1 MKKKETKLLLEML
14 DKERNI
20 DFNPNVFSDPAEAQ
34 LIFNDLK
41 FLKESSSSDQYNF
54 GPFFK
59 MKVMS
64 KVYDF
69 VKSGSKQ
76 KLDEVLSRFFNKVMV
91 AGTLA
96 ILIVLLMLYA
106 QHGQVGLDI
115 ITGIEQDNDINFIS
129 SLFNEY

>member
-1 MKKKETKLLLEML
+1 MKKKEIKLLLEML
-14 DKERNI
+14 DKERKV
-20 DFNPNVFSDPAEAQ
+20 DFDPNFFSYPAEAQ
-34 LIFNDLK
+34 LWFRNLK
-41 FLKESSSSDQYNF
+41 ILKENTTSYQENF
-54 GPFFK
+54 EPFFK
-59 MKVMS
+59 LKVMS
-64 KVYDF
+64 KVYDI
-69 VKSGSKQ
+69 VKTGSKQ

-96 ILIVLLMLYA
+96 ILIIIIILYA

>member
-41 FLKESSSSDQYNF
+41 ILKESSAYDQDNF

-64 KVYDF
+64 RVYNL
-69 VKSGSKQ
+69 VKTGSKQ

-96 ILIVLLMLYA
+96 IIIAIIMLYA